1 MAGNMRFSR
10 IGGQALGLT
19 AARPTIAKPAVV
31 TPPPKVATRAIEGRP
46 VAEARPVAS
55 VVGAAPVLNRQARL
69 FPQARLDEARV
80 LNPALSERLRPIRVR
95 PVPVTRPSCPA
106 GGEHDHAG
114 SGNYTLAINRP
125 GLAGQSNWR
134 WCRKCQG
141 LAYGGHPT
149 SVCPKGGTH
158 DLSQSGDFVLKANT
172 PPQPGHQSSWR
183 WCSRCQGL
191 AFGGQPGPG
200 PCPAGGRHNH
210 ATSGDYLL
218 AIDDANAEGQ
228 PNWRRCRKC
237 QGLAYAGGA
246 TGATREE
253 LALPVATS
261 DPIDPDTLFE
271 AASGPQ
277 RHYLP
282 SYQLARRVVSGSEQ
296 YDIRMA
302 PGESGQW
309 TLRVALHK
317 TRPSGASDPAAT
329 ELEHDL
335 LLQLVYRLTKS
346 DGGAIAKTIDFP
358 SLGETED
365 GSAVIGLMQFASPGE
380 RDQALAAIT
389 TSGSGCGIV
398 ATRSIRVAVPIAG
411 AAGRFRPVTRGLPQ
425 AVDPDPLFL
434 NPQLHPYLFDGA
446 VPRGGSGPGL
456 VARQLQFEGRFYDY
470 WEDAADPT
478 RIFYLPDA
486 FRLARRDKP
495 SPFTPLMSVR
505 VLAGATPEADPMIG
519 FEFVATPWSDTRRLE
534 AARRE
539 FAKRL
544 PAPQGSPSAPAA
556 PRPAQPGGGLAG
568 GLGGVLGGLLGGDPR
583 ATAAAAGVVGGM
595 VGGLLGGDD
604 PSAAAGSAL
613 ASLLGIRPEDERAS
627 RIRMEPVPVE
637 QTSFWLMLPG
647 ATGGGLVERPTAQ
660 IDVRTALV
668 VSETLPMA
676 DFQAVYDSLV
686 SGAVAIMKGEV
697 RCDFGGG
704 ATGRIPLDARFD
716 RMNGELLEPVIEPG
730 ERPGAFRITLTNAV
744 EIPIQISSLDA
755 SLLIRGMEVT
765 AAARADGT
773 LPMQLAP
780 GESVV
785 LMVSPLK
792 EPPGNAEVEPM
803 LDLTGVKPLLDSEK
817 LWAAI
822 LDADTAA
829 ESKRTVR
836 VKLFPGMFDAPSG
849 NPADKAFAVIVQ
861 FDGGPSVELTPE
873 KAEAEV
879 RLTSSISDLVLRRSS
894 AGGYRYKCQIIR
906 RSARVADSEWRSDTT
921 DLLVPLLPAG

>member
-10 IGGQALGLT
+10 IGGQALDLQAVRPT
-19 AARPTIAKPAVV
+19 TARPAVAA
-31 TPPPKVATRAIEGRP
+31 PPSKLAAP

-55 VVGAAPVLNRQARL
+55 VVSAAPVLNRQARL

-95 PVPVTRPSCPA
+95 PVPATRPSCPA
-106 GGEHDHAG
+106 GGEHDHTG
-114 SGNYTLAINRP
+114 SGNYTLAINRA

-141 LAYGGHPT
+141 LAFGGSPT
-149 SVCPKGGTH
+149 SVCPKGGAH
-158 DLSQSGDFVLKANT
+158 DLSQSGDYVLKANVAA
-172 PPQPGHQSSWR
+172 QPRHQSNWR
-183 WCSRCQGL
+183 WCNRCQGL
-191 AFGGQPGPG
+191 AFGGQPTPG
-200 PCPAGGRHNH
+200 ACPAGGPHNH
-210 ATSGDYLL
+210 GGSGDYLL
-218 AIDDANAEGQ
+218 PINDANAEGQ
-228 PNWRRCRKC
+228 PNWRWCRKC

-246 TGATREE
+246 SGATREE
-253 LALPVATS
+253 LALPVASS
-261 DPIDPDTLFE
+261 DPVDPDKLLE
-271 AASGPQ
+271 APSGAA
-277 RHYLP
+277 RYYLP
-282 SYQLARRVVSGSEQ
+282 TYQLARRVVSGSEQ
-296 YDIRMA
+296 YEIRMA
-302 PGESGQW
+302 PGEAGQW
-309 TLRVALHK
+309 TLRVALGK
-317 TRPSGASDPAAT
+317 TRPAGANDPAAT

-346 DGGAIAKTIDFP
+346 DGGTITKTLEFT

-365 GSAVIGLMQFASPGE
+365 KSAVIGLMNFVSPGE

-398 ATRSIRVAVPIAG
+398 ATRSVRVAVPIVG
-411 AAGRFRPVTRGLPQ
+411 AAGRFRPVTRGFPQ

-446 VPRGGSGPGL
+446 VPHGGSGPGL
-456 VARQLQFEGRFYDY
+456 VARQLQFDGRFYDY

-505 VLAGATPEADPMIG
+505 VVAGATPEADPMIG

-544 PAPQGSPSAPAA
+544 PTPPGSPAPQPAPTPRSA
-556 PRPAQPGGGLAG
+556 QLGGGLAG
-568 GLGGVLGGLLGGDPR
+568 SLGGVLGGLLGGDPR
-583 ATAAAAGVVGGM
+583 ATAAAADVVGGV
-595 VGGLLGGDD
+595 VGGLLGGGD
-604 PSAAAGSAL
+604 AGATAGNAL
-613 ASLLGIRPEDERAS
+613 ASLLGVKPEDERAS
-627 RIRMEPVPVE
+627 RIRLEPVPVE
-637 QTSFWLMLPG
+637 KASFWLVLPG
-647 ATGGGLVERPTAQ
+647 ATGGGLVERPAAQ

-668 VSETLPMA
+668 VSETLPMG
-676 DFQAVYDSLV
+676 DFQTVYDSLV
-686 SGAVAIMKGEV
+686 GGAVAIMKGEV

-704 ATGRIPLDARFD
+704 AAGKIPLDARFD
-716 RMNGELLEPVIEPG
+716 RMNGELLEPVIELG
-730 ERPGAFRITLTNAV
+730 ERAGAFRITLTNAV
-744 EIPIQISSLDA
+744 ESPVQISSLNA
-755 SLLIRGMEVT
+755 SLLIRGMEVP

-780 GESVV
+780 GESVA

-792 EPPGNAEVEPM
+792 EPPNNAEIEPM
-803 LDLTGVKPLLDSEK
+803 LDLSGVKPLLDSEK

-873 KAEAEV
+873 KADAEV
-879 RLTSSISDLVLRRSS
+879 KLTSSVSDIVLRRAS

-906 RSARVADSEWRSDTT
+906 RSARLADSEWRSDTT

>member
-1 MAGNMRFSR
+1 MRFSR
-10 IGGQALGLT
+10 IGGQPIGARQVVQPV
-19 AARPTIAKPAVV
+19 AAVRPAVV
-31 TPPPKVATRAIEGRP
+31 AAPPKP
-46 VAEARPVAS
+46 
-55 VVGAAPVLNRQARL
+55 AAAVTTTPVLNRQARL

-80 LNPALSERLRPIRVR
+80 LNPALSDRLGPIRVR

-106 GGEHDHAG
+106 GGEHDHTG
-114 SGNYTLAINRP
+114 SGNYTLSINRA
-125 GLAGQSNWR
+125 GLAGQANWR

-141 LAYGGHPT
+141 LAFGGNPT
-149 SVCPKGGTH
+149 SVCPKGGAH
-158 DLSQSGDFVLKANT
+158 DLSQSGDYVLKANVA
-172 PPQPGHQSSWR
+172 PLPGHQSNWR
-183 WCSRCQGL
+183 WCNRCQGL
-191 AFGGQPGPG
+191 AFGGQPTPG
-200 PCPAGGRHNH
+200 MCPAGSRHNH
-210 ATSGDYLL
+210 AGSGDYLL
-218 AIDDANAEGQ
+218 PINDANAEGQ
-228 PNWRRCRKC
+228 PNWRWCRKC

-253 LALPVATS
+253 LALPVAS
-261 DPIDPDTLFE
+261 ADPIDPEKLFE
-271 AASGPQ
+271 AASGAA
-277 RHYLP
+277 RYYLP
-282 SYQLARRVVSGSEQ
+282 HYQLARRVVSGSEQ
-296 YDIRMA
+296 YEIRLA
-302 PGESGQW
+302 PGEAGQW
-309 TLRVALHK
+309 TLRVALGK
-317 TRPSGASDPAAT
+317 TRPAGASDPAAG

-346 DGGAIAKTIDFP
+346 DGGTITKTLDFT

-365 GSAVIGLMQFASPGE
+365 KSTVIGLMQFASPGE

-398 ATRSIRVAVPIAG
+398 ATRSVRVAVPIAG
-411 AAGRFRPVTRGLPQ
+411 AAGRYRPVTRGLPQ
-425 AVDPDPLFL
+425 TVDPDPLFL

-446 VPRGGSGPGL
+446 APHGGGSGPGL
-456 VARQLQFEGRFYDY
+456 IARQLQFEGRFYDY

-505 VLAGATPEADPMIG
+505 VVAGATPEADPMIS

-544 PAPQGSPSAPAA
+544 PAPPGSPTPSPAPA

-568 GLGGVLGGLLGGDPR
+568 SLGGVLGGLLGTDPKT
-583 ATAAAAGVVGGM
+583 TAAAAGVVGGLL
-595 VGGLLGGDD
+595 GGGDPTAAAGGALAGLLG
-604 PSAAAGSAL
+604 L
-613 ASLLGIRPEDERAS
+613 KPEDERAS

-637 QTSFWLMLPG
+637 KASFWLMLPG

-676 DFQAVYDSLV
+676 DFQTVYDSLV

-704 ATGRIPLDARFD
+704 AAGKIALDARFD
-716 RMNGELLEPVIEPG
+716 RMNGDLVEPAIEVG

-744 EIPIQISSLDA
+744 ESPIQVTSLDA
-755 SLLIRGMEVT
+755 SLLIQGMEVA

-773 LPMQLAP
+773 LPMRLAP
-780 GESVV
+780 GESMA
-785 LMVSPLK
+785 LMVSPTRQL
-792 EPPGNAEVEPM
+792 PNDAQAEPM
-803 LDLTGVKPLLDSEK
+803 LDLSGVKPLLDSEK

-849 NPADKAFAVIVQ
+849 NAADKAFAVIVQ
-861 FDGGPSVELTPE
+861 FDGGPSIELTPE
-873 KAEAEV
+873 KADAEV
-879 RLTSSISDLVLRRSS
+879 KLTSSISDVVLRRAS

-906 RSARVADSEWRSDTT
+906 RSARVADSEWRTDTT